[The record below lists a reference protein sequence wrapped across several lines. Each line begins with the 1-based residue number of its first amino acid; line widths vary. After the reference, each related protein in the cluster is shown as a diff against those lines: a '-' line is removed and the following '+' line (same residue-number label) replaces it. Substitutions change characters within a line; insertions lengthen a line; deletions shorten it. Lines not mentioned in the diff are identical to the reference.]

1 MTAPPTS
8 PSKESKNPVDAESGS
23 LLSNN
28 LQMSFSSTRDKN
40 RLGAGTNGGSCGA
53 IPAGVPPPPPDSLD
67 DAEIIPFV
75 GASFISRSTYHW
87 ITPMMRTLQV
97 TDLWKVGPEQ
107 EAGYLAEELDAA
119 WARRQSTVAQAVGV
133 EYQGAWQPHPSRAL
147 ENQWRDAEGRREAS
161 LAWAF
166 NDVSGHVFWIG
177 GAFKDVGDTGQL
189 MGPILVKKRAEANL
203 TVAEREIFKDAI
215 CFYTTRSDVQT
226 INLGELEALGHPC
239 ARIQAQ
245 PDGGA
250 GGHKVSA
257 DKVGGLE
264 NHTFV
269 SKGAK
274 TRYLWPDKGLVNA
287 IVGTVEDVVWIPGS
301 SRSDLCTPRRA
312 RLVPDVHRPDN
323 VADRTTP

>member
-1 MTAPPTS
+1 MQSSSRAATANRPGTNYLGKVKALGLLVNAEFVSLPGARLARLQTQWKGLKILGMIDARLRQLIPAKPHLPFNGLHVLLS
-8 PSKESKNPVDAESGS
+8 GDYAQLPPVDDRPLYG
-23 LLSNN
+23 
-28 LQMSFSSTRDKN
+28 
-40 RLGAGTNGGSCGA
+40 
-53 IPAGVPPPPPDSLD
+53 PPSAAPLSLD
-67 DAEIIPFV
+67 GSILYILYKLFKKSYCLKVLHRQE
-75 GASFISRSTYHW
+75 GE
-87 ITPMMRTLQV
+87 TP
-97 TDLWKVGPEQ
+97 D
-107 EAGYLAEELDAA
+107 
-119 WARRQSTVAQAVGV
+119 
-133 EYQGAWQPHPSRAL
+133 H
-147 ENQWRDAEGRREAS
+147 
-161 LAWAF
+161 
-166 NDVSGHVFWIG
+166 
-177 GAFKDVGDTGQL
+177 
-189 MGPILVKKRAEANL
+189 
-203 TVAEREIFKDAI
+203 
-215 CFYTTRSDVQT
+215 DVQT

-257 DKVGGLE
+257 DEVGGLE

-301 SRSDLCTPRRA
+301 SRLDLCTPRRA